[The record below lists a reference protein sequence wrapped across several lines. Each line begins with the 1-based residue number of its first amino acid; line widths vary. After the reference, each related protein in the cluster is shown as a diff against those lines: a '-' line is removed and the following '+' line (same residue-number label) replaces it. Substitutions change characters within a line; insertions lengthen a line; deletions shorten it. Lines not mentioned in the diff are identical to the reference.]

1 LFTETS
7 VVISGSSAH
16 IFALAAA
23 VEDWP
28 VILPHYRSV
37 VLHEKTARTDGTIHR
52 VATMKAWR
60 LLPLGRIRV
69 GWKTTLDSRSE
80 TNLLHFVHIGGFT
93 KGMDVYWRL
102 APEGDATRVTI
113 THDFTLH
120 WPLIGEF
127 VAHRIVGQF
136 FVDAIARRTLNR
148 IKVIVE
154 AAARTAQATRASTSR
169 ERSAA
174 VGGKA

>member
-1 LFTETS
+1 LYTETS
-7 VVISGSSAH
+7 VVIHGSSAH

-23 VEDWP
+23 IEDWP

-37 VLHEKTARTDGTIHR
+37 LLHEKTAQPDGTIHR

-60 LLPLGRIRV
+60 LLPIGRIRV
-69 GWKTTLDSRSE
+69 GWKTILDSRSE

-113 THDFTLH
+113 THDFSLR

-148 IKVIVE
+148 MTVIVE
-154 AAARTAQATRASTSR
+154 AAARTAQTTGSSTSR
-169 ERSAA
+169 ERGAA
-174 VGGKA
+174 RGGEA